1 MTNEAY
7 IWQRLKK
14 AGYTDEATAGI
25 MGNLKHESGL
35 RPDNLQG
42 SYELKLGLTDKEYTD
57 LVNSGAYSCKQFVN
71 DRAGYGLAQ
80 WTYYSRKQALYNAC
94 FPDIASLEKQ
104 TDYLI
109 KELSWYTKLQQ
120 ILKTSGSIR
129 ECSDAVLHLYEC
141 PADQSERIEL
151 IRYNYAVEIYD
162 RNSKKDP
169 EPEAFYTWQLNA
181 YKILENAYEFI
192 KTVPAGFIAKKSNG
206 YYVTCLGAF
215 GTEKEALEHKDAA
228 KRFNKKAFIIS
239 LTKEDILK

>member
-1 MTNEAY
+1 MIMKILLPPKRNGERQE
-7 IWQRLKK
+7 I
-14 AGYTDEATAGI
+14 TAGNRQI
-25 MGNLKHESGL
+25 TIIGANGSGKT
-35 RPDNLQG
+35 R
-42 SYELKLGLTDKEYTD
+42 
-57 LVNSGAYSCKQFVN
+57 F
-71 DRAGYGLAQ
+71 
-80 WTYYSRKQALYNAC
+80 
-94 FPDIASLEKQ
+94 

-169 EPEAFYTWQLNA
+169 EPEVFYTWQLNA

-192 KTVPAGFIAKKSNG
+192 KTVPGGFIAKKSNG

-215 GTEKEALEHKDAA
+215 GTEKEASEHKDAA
-228 KRFNKKAFIIS
+228 KRFNKKAFIIT
-239 LTKEDILK
+239 LTKEDILT